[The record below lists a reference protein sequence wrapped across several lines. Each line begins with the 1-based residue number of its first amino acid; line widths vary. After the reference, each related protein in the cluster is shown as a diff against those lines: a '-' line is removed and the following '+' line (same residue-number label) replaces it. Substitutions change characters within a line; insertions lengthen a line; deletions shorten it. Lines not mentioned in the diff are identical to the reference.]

1 MSSLLHKGFPLVA
14 VDRGYSLIA
23 MHGLLI
29 VVPSLV
35 VEHQLSD
42 AQAQWLWHTGLVAL
56 WHVGSRASQV
66 AQCLKKLLAVQEMW
80 VHFLGWEDPL
90 K

>member
-1 MSSLLHKGFPLVA
+1 MLHKGFPLVA

-23 MHGLLI
+23 THRLLI
-29 VVPSLV
+29 LAPFLV
-35 VEHQLSD
+35 VECQLSD

-66 AQCLKKLLAVQEMW
+66 ALVVKIPPVNA
-80 VHFLGWEDPL
+80 G
-90 K
+90 